1 VYRNEI
7 TRTSFLK
14 AKVLARLGDN
24 QSAAACFREAIALR
38 TSILSASAAKAD
50 RDLVEDDFDQ
60 LVTFW
65 SK

>member
-7 TRTSFLK
+7 ARTSFLK
-14 AKVLARLGDN
+14 AKVLTRLDDS
-24 QSAAACFREAIALR
+24 QPAAACFREATGLT
-38 TSILSASAAKAD
+38 TSILGVPAAKAD
-50 RDLVEDDFDQ
+50 RNLVEDDFDQ

>member
-7 TRTSFLK
+7 ARTSFLK
-14 AKVLARLGDN
+14 AKVLTQLGNDEA
-24 QSAAACFREAIALR
+24 AAACFREATVLR
-38 TSILSASAAKAD
+38 SSLLPVSAAKAS

>member
-7 TRTSFLK
+7 ARTSFLK
-14 AKVLARLGDN
+14 AKVLARLGDTK
-24 QSAAACFREAIALR
+24 SAAICFGEATALR
-38 TSILSASAAKAD
+38 ASILPVAATKAD
-50 RDLVEDDFDQ
+50 RDLVEDDYDQ